1 VSRTASD
8 ILILLTNDDGIHA
21 TGLLTLEKALSARW
35 GTVVVAPD
43 REQSAA
49 SHALTLHHPLRMVP
63 MGAGRFAVDGT
74 PTDCVML
81 SMHGLLPRRPDVVVS
96 GINQGSNLGD
106 DVIYS
111 GTVAAAV
118 EGTLLGAR
126 SAAISLAPDAD
137 GGFDFRQAAEVSVT
151 VVERMLAEDNMGG
164 YLLNVNIPSG
174 VPGSARGIR
183 VCRLGRRVFR
193 EGIFHNT
200 DPRGRPYYWIGG
212 QDPTWEGG
220 ADSDFQ
226 AIEDGFISVAPLRLD
241 WTHEE
246 GLERVRSWGLE
257 RLGPP
262 RAGGDAAG
270 G

>member
-1 VSRTASD
+1 MSSQPTD
-8 ILILLTNDDGIHA
+8 ILILITNDDGINA
-21 TGLLTLEKALSARW
+21 PGLRVLEEALSARW
-35 GTVVVAPD
+35 ATVVVAPD

-63 MGAGRFAVDGT
+63 MGAGRYAVDGT

-126 SAAISLAPDAD
+126 SMAVSLAPDAD
-137 GGFDFRQAAEVSVT
+137 DKFDFRQAAHVSVT
-151 VVERMLAEDNMGG
+151 VVERMLAEDHMGG
-164 YLLNVNIPSG
+164 YLLNVNVPSG
-174 VPGSARGIR
+174 PPGSARGLR
-183 VCRLGRRVFR
+183 VCRLGRRIFR
-193 EGIFHNT
+193 EGIFSHT

-212 QDPTWEGG
+212 QDPTWEGE

-246 GLERVRSWGLE
+246 GLEQIRRWDLE
-257 RLGPP
+257 WLGQVGSGRGPE
-262 RAGGDAAG
+262 GG
-270 G
+270 